1 MGKGRRVS
9 GQEGFT
15 LGEVVI
21 GMVILG
27 VLTSIAVPAYKS
39 FSNKAKA
46 VEGEL
51 ALNKIREL
59 QDDHFLMT
67 GIYSDNLAALGFTPN
82 RRLQYY
88 TIQIQLG
95 VNSFQYQATAT
106 SADLDDWVLTKYPD
120 GTTDLR
126 RGKAP

>member
-1 MGKGRRVS
+1 MREGRRVC

-21 GMVILG
+21 GVAILA

-51 ALNKIREL
+51 ALHKIQRL
-59 QDDHFLMT
+59 QEEHFLVT
-67 GIYSDNLAALGFTPN
+67 GIYSDNLAALGFTPI
-82 RRLQYY
+82 RPLQYY
-88 TIQIQLG
+88 TIRIQRG
-95 VNSFQYQATAT
+95 VNSHLYQATAT
-106 SADLDDWVLTKYPD
+106 SPDLDDWVLTVYND
-120 GTTDLR
+120 
-126 RGKAP
+126 GKADVRKTSLP